1 MDLNHHGHLTG
12 GLRRVSVED
21 LDVGKLYSLRYESQ
35 DKFLAI
41 VDKFSQD
48 SDKHAMLVSRSPQ
61 RRLLEHIDLDKVESY
76 WMTTYDVLGAIQP
89 SLEALEDLI
98 TSRVSNHEGVIFI
111 EGVER
116 LVALNGFS
124 ELMTMVMKIK
134 DILHRRQWI
143 VIFTINEEVF
153 DEIQLAKWHKEV
165 NPWTIV
171 EKQALTNIDID
182 TTEILAV
189 ESDNSTI
196 QENDLA
202 GNKLSFLTK
211 IPKDGYTKDILR
223 KRILQ
228 WRRMGLDVSAAEP
241 ALYST
246 SDDDGYLIYKRVE
259 QNVRRA
265 VELDN
270 RLDLLEQRGI
280 KSEVTKMRFRI
291 RQLTGF
297 DAVEKRIDELI

>member
-1 MDLNHHGHLTG
+1 M
-12 GLRRVSVED
+12 RVSVED

-41 VDKFSQD
+41 VDKFSQN
-48 SDKHAMLVSRSPQ
+48 SEKHAMLVSRSPQ

-76 WMTTYDVLGAIQP
+76 WMTTYDVLGAILP
-89 SLEALEDLI
+89 SLEALEDLV

-111 EGVER
+111 EGIER

-124 ELMTMVMKIK
+124 ELMAMVMKIK
-134 DILHRRQWI
+134 DSLHRKQWI
-143 VIFTINEEVF
+143 VIFTINEGVF

-165 NPWTIV
+165 IPWTIV
-171 EKQALTNIDID
+171 EKEALTNIDISIK
-182 TTEILAV
+182 EVLSS
-189 ESDNSTI
+189 EPDNSVAEEYETS
-196 QENDLA
+196 
-202 GNKLSFLTK
+202 GNKLSYLTK
-211 IPKDGYTKDILR
+211 IPRDGYTKDILR

-246 SDDDGYLIYKRVE
+246 SDDDGYLIYKKVE
-259 QNVRRA
+259 QNARRA

-270 RLDLLEQRGI
+270 RLDLLEERGI
-280 KSEVTKMRFRI
+280 KSEVTKKRFRI

>member
-1 MDLNHHGHLTG
+1 M
-12 GLRRVSVED
+12 RVSVED

-189 ESDNSTI
+189 ESDSSTI
-196 QENDLA
+196 HENDLA

>member
-1 MDLNHHGHLTG
+1 M
-12 GLRRVSVED
+12 SVED

-165 NPWTIV
+165 NPWMIV

>member
-1 MDLNHHGHLTG
+1 M
-12 GLRRVSVED
+12 ED

-134 DILHRRQWI
+134 DVLHRRQWI
-143 VIFTINEEVF
+143 VVFTINEEVF

-182 TTEILAV
+182 ITEVLAE
-189 ESDNSTI
+189 ESDNSVI
-196 QENDLA
+196 QEHELA

-211 IPKDGYTKDILR
+211 IPKDGYTKLPSPPQP
-223 KRILQ
+223 L
-228 WRRMGLDVSAAEP
+228 S
-241 ALYST
+241 
-246 SDDDGYLIYKRVE
+246 LIH
-259 QNVRRA
+259 
-265 VELDN
+265 
-270 RLDLLEQRGI
+270 I
-280 KSEVTKMRFRI
+280 
-291 RQLTGF
+291 
-297 DAVEKRIDELI
+297 

>member
-1 MDLNHHGHLTG
+1 
-12 GLRRVSVED
+12 VED

>member
-1 MDLNHHGHLTG
+1 M
-12 GLRRVSVED
+12 ED

-98 TSRVSNHEGVIFI
+98 TSRVSNHQGVIFI

-134 DILHRRQWI
+134 DILHRRQWV

-165 NPWTIV
+165 YPWTIV

-182 TTEILAV
+182 ITEVLAV

-196 QENDLA
+196 QEHDLA

>member
-1 MDLNHHGHLTG
+1 M
-12 GLRRVSVED
+12 RRVSVED

-111 EGVER
+111 EGIER

-153 DEIQLAKWHKEV
+153 DKIQLAKWHKEV
-165 NPWTIV
+165 NPWTIL

-270 RLDLLEQRGI
+270 RLDLLEQRGF

-297 DAVEKRIDELI
+297 AAVEKRIDELI

>member
-1 MDLNHHGHLTG
+1 M
-12 GLRRVSVED
+12 ED

-280 KSEVTKMRFRI
+280 RSEVTKMRFRI

>member
-1 MDLNHHGHLTG
+1 M
-12 GLRRVSVED
+12 ED
-21 LDVGKLYSLRYESQ
+21 LDVGMLYSLRYESQ

-182 TTEILAV
+182 TTEVLAV
-189 ESDNSTI
+189 DSDNSTI

>member
-1 MDLNHHGHLTG
+1 M
-12 GLRRVSVED
+12 ED

-111 EGVER
+111 EGIER

-165 NPWTIV
+165 NPWTIL

-270 RLDLLEQRGI
+270 RLDLLEQRGF

-297 DAVEKRIDELI
+297 AAVEKRIDELI

>member
-1 MDLNHHGHLTG
+1 M
-12 GLRRVSVED
+12 ED
-21 LDVGKLYSLRYESQ
+21 LDVGMLYSLRYESQ

-41 VDKFSQD
+41 VDKFSQE

-182 TTEILAV
+182 TTEVLAV
-189 ESDNSTI
+189 DSDNSTI

>member
-1 MDLNHHGHLTG
+1 M
-12 GLRRVSVED
+12 RRVSVED

-48 SDKHAMLVSRSPQ
+48 SDKHAMLISRSPQ

>member
-1 MDLNHHGHLTG
+1 M
-12 GLRRVSVED
+12 SVED

>member
-1 MDLNHHGHLTG
+1 M
-12 GLRRVSVED
+12 ED

-241 ALYST
+241 ALYSI

>member
-1 MDLNHHGHLTG
+1 M
-12 GLRRVSVED
+12 SVED
-21 LDVGKLYSLRYESQ
+21 LVVGKLYSLRYESQ

-143 VIFTINEEVF
+143 VVFTINEEVF

-165 NPWTIV
+165 DPWTIV

-182 TTEILAV
+182 ITEVLAE
-189 ESDNSTI
+189 ESDNSVI
-196 QENDLA
+196 QEHELA

-259 QNVRRA
+259 ENVRRA

>member
-1 MDLNHHGHLTG
+1 
-12 GLRRVSVED
+12 
-21 LDVGKLYSLRYESQ
+21 
-35 DKFLAI
+35 
-41 VDKFSQD
+41 
-48 SDKHAMLVSRSPQ
+48 MLVSRSPQ

-76 WMTTYDVLGAIQP
+76 WMTTYDVLGAILP
-89 SLEALEDLI
+89 SLEALEDLV

-111 EGVER
+111 EGIER

-124 ELMTMVMKIK
+124 ELMAMVMKIK
-134 DILHRRQWI
+134 DSLHRKQWI
-143 VIFTINEEVF
+143 VIFTINEGVF

-165 NPWTIV
+165 IPWTIV
-171 EKQALTNIDID
+171 EKEELTNIDISIK
-182 TTEILAV
+182 EVLSS
-189 ESDNSTI
+189 EPDNSVAEEYEI
-196 QENDLA
+196 S

-211 IPKDGYTKDILR
+211 IPRDGYTKDILR

-246 SDDDGYLIYKRVE
+246 SDDDGYLIYKKVE

-265 VELDN
+265 VELDHL
-270 RLDLLEQRGI
+270 LDLLEERGI
-280 KSEVTKMRFRI
+280 KSEVTKLRFRI

>member
-1 MDLNHHGHLTG
+1 M
-12 GLRRVSVED
+12 
-21 LDVGKLYSLRYESQ
+21 
-35 DKFLAI
+35 
-41 VDKFSQD
+41 
-48 SDKHAMLVSRSPQ
+48 
-61 RRLLEHIDLDKVESY
+61 
-76 WMTTYDVLGAIQP
+76 
-89 SLEALEDLI
+89 
-98 TSRVSNHEGVIFI
+98 
-111 EGVER
+111 
-116 LVALNGFS
+116 
-124 ELMTMVMKIK
+124 
-134 DILHRRQWI
+134 
-143 VIFTINEEVF
+143 
-153 DEIQLAKWHKEV
+153 
-165 NPWTIV
+165 
-171 EKQALTNIDID
+171 
-182 TTEILAV
+182 
-189 ESDNSTI
+189 
-196 QENDLA
+196 
-202 GNKLSFLTK
+202 TK

-270 RLDLLEQRGI
+270 RLDLLEQRGF

>member
-1 MDLNHHGHLTG
+1 M
-12 GLRRVSVED
+12 ED

-111 EGVER
+111 EGIER

-270 RLDLLEQRGI
+270 RLDLLEQRGF

>member
-1 MDLNHHGHLTG
+1 M
-12 GLRRVSVED
+12 RVSVED

-35 DKFLAI
+35 GKFLAI
-41 VDKFSQD
+41 VDKFSQN
-48 SDKHAMLVSRSPQ
+48 SEKHAMLVSRSPQ
-61 RRLLEHIDLDKVESY
+61 RRLLEQIDLDKVESY
-76 WMTTYDVLGAIQP
+76 WMTTYDVLGAILP
-89 SLEALEDLI
+89 SLEALEDLV

-111 EGVER
+111 EGIER

-124 ELMTMVMKIK
+124 ELMAMVMKIK
-134 DILHRRQWI
+134 DSLHRKQWI

-153 DEIQLAKWHKEV
+153 DEIQLTKWHKEV
-165 NPWTIV
+165 IPWTIV
-171 EKQALTNIDID
+171 EKEELTNIDISIK
-182 TTEILAV
+182 EVLSS
-189 ESDNSTI
+189 EPDNSVAEEYETS
-196 QENDLA
+196 

-211 IPKDGYTKDILR
+211 IPRDGYTKDILR

-246 SDDDGYLIYKRVE
+246 SDDDGYLIYKKVE
-259 QNVRRA
+259 QNARRA

-270 RLDLLEQRGI
+270 RLDLLEERGI

>member
-1 MDLNHHGHLTG
+1 M
-12 GLRRVSVED
+12 ED

-171 EKQALTNIDID
+171 EKQALTNIEID

>member
-1 MDLNHHGHLTG
+1 M
-12 GLRRVSVED
+12 ED

-134 DILHRRQWI
+134 DILHRRQWV

-165 NPWTIV
+165 YPWTIV

-182 TTEILAV
+182 ITEVLAV

-196 QENDLA
+196 QEHDLA

>member
-1 MDLNHHGHLTG
+1 M
-12 GLRRVSVED
+12 RRVSVED
-21 LDVGKLYSLRYESQ
+21 IVVGKLYSLRYESQ

-98 TSRVSNHEGVIFI
+98 TSRVLNHEGVIFI

-143 VIFTINEEVF
+143 VVFTINEEVF

-165 NPWTIV
+165 DPWTIV

-182 TTEILAV
+182 ITEVLAE
-189 ESDNSTI
+189 ESDNSVI
-196 QENDLA
+196 QEHELA

-241 ALYST
+241 ALYRT
-246 SDDDGYLIYKRVE
+246 SDDDGYLIYKKVE
-259 QNVRRA
+259 ENVRRA

>member
-1 MDLNHHGHLTG
+1 M
-12 GLRRVSVED
+12 RVSVED

-196 QENDLA
+196 HENDLA

>member
-1 MDLNHHGHLTG
+1 M
-12 GLRRVSVED
+12 SVED
-21 LDVGKLYSLRYESQ
+21 LVVGKLYSLRYESQ

-143 VIFTINEEVF
+143 VVFTINEEVF

-165 NPWTIV
+165 DPWTIV

-182 TTEILAV
+182 ITEVLAE
-189 ESDNSTI
+189 ESDNSVI
-196 QENDLA
+196 QEHELA

-246 SDDDGYLIYKRVE
+246 SDDDGYLIYKKVE
-259 QNVRRA
+259 ENVRRA

>member
-1 MDLNHHGHLTG
+1 M
-12 GLRRVSVED
+12 ED

-171 EKQALTNIDID
+171 EKQDLTNIDID

-196 QENDLA
+196 QESDLA

>member
-1 MDLNHHGHLTG
+1 M
-12 GLRRVSVED
+12 ED

-111 EGVER
+111 EGIER

-165 NPWTIV
+165 NPWTIL

-196 QENDLA
+196 QEDDLA

-270 RLDLLEQRGI
+270 RLDLLEQRGF

-297 DAVEKRIDELI
+297 DAVEKRIDDLI

>member
-1 MDLNHHGHLTG
+1 M
-12 GLRRVSVED
+12 RRVSVED

-171 EKQALTNIDID
+171 EKQALNNIDID

>member
-1 MDLNHHGHLTG
+1 M
-12 GLRRVSVED
+12 RRASVED

-111 EGVER
+111 EGIER

-165 NPWTIV
+165 DPWTIV

-182 TTEILAV
+182 ITEVLEV

-196 QENDLA
+196 QEQDLA

-270 RLDLLEQRGI
+270 RLDLLEQRGF

>member
-270 RLDLLEQRGI
+270 RLDLLEQRGF

>member
-1 MDLNHHGHLTG
+1 M
-12 GLRRVSVED
+12 RVSVED

-189 ESDNSTI
+189 ESDHSTI
-196 QENDLA
+196 QEDDLA

>member
-1 MDLNHHGHLTG
+1 M
-12 GLRRVSVED
+12 ED

-165 NPWTIV
+165 NPWMIV